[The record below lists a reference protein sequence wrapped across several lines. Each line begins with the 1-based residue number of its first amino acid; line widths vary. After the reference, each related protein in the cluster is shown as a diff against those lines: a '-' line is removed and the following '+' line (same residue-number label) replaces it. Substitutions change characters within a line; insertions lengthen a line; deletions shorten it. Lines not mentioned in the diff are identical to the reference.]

1 MSTPRKS
8 TPLRLV
14 LQLRAPLFVRFRAD
28 KAYSRV
34 LTHAFIQARGMPL
47 SASKVCDNSPQKR
60 KRKSRKQTLKK
71 RVDEQNGK
79 TKSAY
84 FNLPRVFWIGNAAHT
99 LGFRADRGPAGLP
112 SAAAFLTIWPLCVGC
127 SIFER
132 ELSSLFGQ
140 ALVRLFFGSEN
151 RLPKAGRGGRCASS
165 FPGCTLDRGK
175 LSPFS

>member
-14 LQLRAPLFVRFRAD
+14 LQLRDSARTKRTPGYLRMHSFKLGECHFR
-28 KAYSRV
+28 
-34 LTHAFIQARGMPL
+34 
-47 SASKVCDNSPQKR
+47 PQKYATTLR
-60 KRKSRKQTLKK
+60 RSEKEKSRKQTLKK

-79 TKSAY
+79 TKREY